1 MSNNCELKDAEQA
14 RELADALSRF
24 VNPMSHNNQIAAVA
38 ITNLHRTLQQNVMRL
53 FMECCGEWAKQEQA
67 GRYDLR
73 NEATVKLAAKIV
85 KLNEGLPYV

>member
-24 VNPMSHNNQIAAVA
+24 VNPMSHNNRIAAVA
-38 ITNLHRTLQQNVMRL
+38 ITSMHRTLQQNVMRL
-53 FMECCGEWAKQEQA
+53 FMECCTLWAAMDEHA
-67 GRYDLR
+67 HYDLR